1 MCLGGEAIHGGRCG
15 PCNALNGRART
26 AGKAMGSWDAF
37 MKVSKEKKTEFFRN
51 CHDEVGKELKALME
65 ETISESIAEEELESW
80 IADGKYL
87 DYADMED
94 KYKNKPD
101 QLKSIFAN
109 TKTHFCT
116 VRNCKLYEDP
126 EYMSRRSSTL
136 VTKTESKRQASAEK
150 ISKAAKVPKVVV
162 QDDDAEISACQ
173 VKLLGKEKDQL
184 RLMHTMLS
192 ALKAEADL
200 ERLKAAIAP
209 PILTKLKLA
218 IGNLDGQEKLI
229 ELTLENKKGD
239 VASIVSENKAA
250 KTEAIATA
258 KLMRAQLVVAK
269 SLAPP
274 LDAD

>member
-1 MCLGGEAIHGGRCG
+1 
-15 PCNALNGRART
+15 
-26 AGKAMGSWDAF
+26 
-37 MKVSKEKKTEFFRN
+37 
-51 CHDEVGKELKALME
+51 ME

-109 TKTHFCT
+109 TKTHFCK

-136 VTKTESKRQASAEK
+136 VTKNESKRQASAEK

-218 IGNLDGQEKLI
+218 IGNLDGQAKLI

-274 LDAD
+274 LDADWGFAHKRRCVWGSAHEKLALPIRGITSEVLPMSSYEALPLWVGMMLCLYEYAHIRVV